1 MVMVV
6 LPQVKD
12 SESRLRHKLFP
23 PNAWMRVTNFNVLI
37 SCPKDELH
45 QWFIGLYGEHII
57 PPMVHRYTKVLQ
69 RPDLVKLDKNG
80 EAHPIMSNEA
90 VARVFKR
97 LADRLQGVVTDTSM
111 MTITPEFSAHFLEV
125 YVKKTEGAKFTGDRI
140 RFLMLSLPLAVR
152 DLIAPEVWNISH
164 ILHIYNILFLTYA
177 GYKPGTGTEQPDQG
191 CAAWLASVQTAARC

>member
-57 PPMVHRYTKVLQ
+57 PALSTNAR
-69 RPDLVKLDKNG
+69 LVC
-80 EAHPIMSNEA
+80 S
-90 VARVFKR
+90 
-97 LADRLQGVVTDTSM
+97 
-111 MTITPEFSAHFLEV
+111 
-125 YVKKTEGAKFTGDRI
+125 
-140 RFLMLSLPLAVR
+140 
-152 DLIAPEVWNISH
+152 DLIW
-164 ILHIYNILFLTYA
+164 
-177 GYKPGTGTEQPDQG
+177 
-191 CAAWLASVQTAARC
+191 